1 MNVEGKDKVRL
12 SWKQESERNHR
23 VAGSNPARG
32 AEIKNGAERPFLYFL
47 MRGRYDESH
56 VR

>member
-32 AEIKNGAERPFLYFL
+32 AEIKNGAERPLFYFL